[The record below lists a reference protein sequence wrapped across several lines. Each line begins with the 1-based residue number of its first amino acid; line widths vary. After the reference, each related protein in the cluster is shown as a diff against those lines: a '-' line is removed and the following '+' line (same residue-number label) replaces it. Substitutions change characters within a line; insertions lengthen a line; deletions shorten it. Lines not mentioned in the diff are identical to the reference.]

1 MHFKTLFSQLIGT
14 VFFFSSAMSCLP
26 ANSLPKMDF
35 ESVAAMNNEAR
46 LFNSPAYAKITID
59 NVRVF
64 NGNDIGPATTVVID
78 GAVIGDDA
86 TGARH
91 IDAKGATLIPGLID
105 SHSHPSNI
113 THLQELS
120 RFGVTTGF
128 TMACFEPQMC
138 KSLKGHTGLADIL
151 TTTTPASAP
160 GSSHGIITAMID
172 PSLLIHNDSQ
182 VPAWVER
189 QLAGGP
195 DYAKLVA
202 EVPGLSQK
210 ALTDLVNLV
219 HQGGKMV
226 STHASTYQAY
236 EQAIVAGTDHIQHVP
251 MDKAVSQGMVTQMLS
266 RGQTVTPTLTMM
278 RNSDKNNPAKY
289 NFKPAIESVTTI
301 HKAGIPILA
310 GTDSNT
316 APGVPAMVPF
326 GSSMH
331 DELEN
336 LVEAGMSNVEALRSA
351 TYLPAFFYGL
361 RDRGVIAPGM
371 RADLILI
378 DGNPL
383 EDIRVTR
390 RIQKVW
396 LAGVEYSSSQDA

>member
-1 MHFKTLFSQLIGT
+1 
-14 VFFFSSAMSCLP
+14 
-26 ANSLPKMDF
+26 MDF
-35 ESVAAMNNEAR
+35 ESIAAKNNEAR
-46 LFNSPAYAKITID
+46 SFNSPASAKIAID

-64 NGNDIGPATTVVID
+64 NGHDIGPATTVVID
-78 GAVIGDDA
+78 GTIIGEDT
-86 TGARH
+86 TGAKH
-91 IDAKGATLIPGLID
+91 IDAKGSTLIPGLID
-105 SHSHPSNI
+105 SHCHPSNI
-113 THLQELS
+113 THLQDLS

-151 TTTTPASAP
+151 TTTAPASAP
-160 GSSHGIITAMID
+160 GSAHGIITAMID

-189 QLAGGP
+189 QLAAGP
-195 DYAKLVA
+195 DYVKLIA
-202 EVPGLSQK
+202 ETPGLSQK

-236 EQAIVAGTDHIQHVP
+236 EQAIMAGTDHIQHVP
-251 MDKAVSQGMVTQMLS
+251 MDKSVSRDMVIGML
-266 RGQTVTPTLTMM
+266 RHGQTITPTLTMM
-278 RNSDKNNPAKY
+278 RNSAKNNPVKY
-289 NFKPAIESVTTI
+289 SFKPAIESVTSI

-336 LVEAGMSNVEALRSA
+336 LVEAGMSNLEALRSA

-361 RDRGVIAPGM
+361 RDRGAIVPGM

-383 EDIRVTR
+383 EDIKATR

-396 LAGVEYSSSQDA
+396 LAGVEHSGSQDA